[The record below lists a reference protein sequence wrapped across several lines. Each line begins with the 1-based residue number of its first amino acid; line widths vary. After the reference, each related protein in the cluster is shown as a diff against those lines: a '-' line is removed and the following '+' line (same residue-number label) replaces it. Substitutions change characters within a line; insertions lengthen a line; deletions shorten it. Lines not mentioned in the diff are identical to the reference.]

1 MIAILLRAFPQCCW
15 DDADATAARR
25 AFQGKRFEGHVFYSV
40 KPDDLH
46 LISYCD
52 GATWAM
58 TPCTA
63 LFLHFE
69 QIVPLLRVL
78 YVFLCLT
85 YFHLKVTFL

>member
-52 GATWAM
+52 GAT
-58 TPCTA
+58 
-63 LFLHFE
+63 
-69 QIVPLLRVL
+69 
-78 YVFLCLT
+78 
-85 YFHLKVTFL
+85 